1 MNRSLVVFVAFG
13 LLAGLLAV
21 VGCDESDEIVVLETE
36 IRQLELENTRL
47 DVLSRNLEARILQ
60 LETTLETYLSGQLEE
75 SDSGELVEGIPYSIP
90 KPDSSAGDGDGTVIL
105 PQEVLGFGTGQWR
118 VGFDISPGVSTS
130 EASDDGTRCSVNG
143 RRDQTTPV
151 IIRQLTTMAVFLCWM
166 LPSTQRFLKVTSYL
180 THPVVSRGYGST
192 TKGLGCSSR
201 RSFRR
206 CLKLLTSV
214 ILLTL
219 RTQSI

>member
-1 MNRSLVVFVAFG
+1 MFFSMKRSLVAFVAFG

-90 KPDSSAGDGDGTVIL
+90 KPDGSAGDGDGTVIL

-118 VGFDISPGVSTS
+118 VGVDIRPGVYKS
-130 EASDDGTRCSVNG
+130 EASDDGYSVFCEWETRSNYTGDYSSINNDGGVLVL
-143 RRDQTTPV
+143 DAPIYAEIFESDV
-151 IIRQLTTMAVFLCWM
+151 IFDTSGCKPWIR
-166 LPSTQRFLKVTSYL
+166 
-180 THPVVSRGYGST
+180 
-192 TKGLGCSSR
+192 
-201 RSFRR
+201 
-206 CLKLLTSV
+206 
-214 ILLTL
+214 IDD
-219 RTQSI
+219 